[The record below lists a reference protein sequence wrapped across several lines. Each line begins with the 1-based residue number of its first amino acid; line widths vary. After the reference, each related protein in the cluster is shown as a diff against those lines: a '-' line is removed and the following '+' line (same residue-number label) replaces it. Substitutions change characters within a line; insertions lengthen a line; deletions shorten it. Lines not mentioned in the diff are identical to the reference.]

1 MALIKSIILTGLI
14 ISFFLGQLFRF
25 QLLGIDFPMLDIFL
39 VLFTFV
45 NLIERYPKRNYKNH
59 NRPFMYFLIFAF
71 FSLLL
76 NSYIFHFPL
85 KTPIFYFIRLACLL
99 SFFIHPPS
107 ITPVFRKFFIISIIA
122 NIIFGLFQYI
132 FWSDFTSFG
141 ALNWDPHLYRLV
153 STFFDPT
160 FTGLIY
166 IFFIIYL
173 YHQKKYWLI
182 ILPYLALALTYSRSS
197 LLSLFVAAIFVGLK
211 TKNKLIPILTGL
223 LIFITILILP
233 RQPGEGTKLERDS
246 SIKAKIENYKE
257 GFKTFSSSPIIGHGY
272 NNLLYI
278 RQINNPKSHSN
289 SGFDGSLMTI
299 LVTTGL
305 IGFCLFV
312 SGFIQLYRKSS
323 IFHQTMLVAIFVHS
337 LFANSLLYPWTLIF
351 LVLI

>member
-1 MALIKSIILTGLI
+1 MAFIKSIILFGLI
-14 ISFFLGQLFRF
+14 ISFFFGQLFRVRLF
-25 QLLGIDFPMLDIFL
+25 GNEFPLLDIFI
-39 VLFTFV
+39 VSFAIF
-45 NLIERYPKRNYKNH
+45 NLLKRFPKRDYKNH
-59 NRPFMYFLIFAF
+59 NRPLTYFLIFSF
-71 FSLLL
+71 FSLLF

-107 ITPVFRKFFIISIIA
+107 IDPIFKKFFVISIIA
-122 NIIFGLFQYI
+122 NIGFGLFQYF
-132 FWSDFTSFG
+132 FWPDFTSFG
-141 ALNWDPHLYRLV
+141 SLNWDPHLYRLV

-166 IFFIIYL
+166 VFFIVYL
-173 YHQKKYWLI
+173 YFQKKYWLI
-182 ILPYLALALTYSRSS
+182 FLPYIALALTYSRSS
-197 LLSLFVAAIFVGLK
+197 LLSLFVTAIFIGLK

-257 GFKTFSSSPIIGHGY
+257 GIKTFVSSPIIGHGY
-272 NNLLYI
+272 NNLLYV

-299 LVTTGL
+299 LATTGL

-323 IFHQTMLVAIFVHS
+323 VFHQTMLVAIFVHS